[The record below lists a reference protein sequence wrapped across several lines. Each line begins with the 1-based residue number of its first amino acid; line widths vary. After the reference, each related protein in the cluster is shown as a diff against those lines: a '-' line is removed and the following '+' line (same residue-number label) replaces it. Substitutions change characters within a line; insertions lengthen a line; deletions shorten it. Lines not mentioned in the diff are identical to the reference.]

1 MLKLTCVHPEYAQM
15 HDSAS
20 GTWTCSLCGTTAGGT
35 SEQFQKD
42 LAKVGVSLKAFEH
55 GVRLVALNGRY
66 GKLGLSPDWPAVPFS
81 RAELQKL
88 GEIEGTYNKP

>member
-20 GTWTCSLCGTTAGGT
+20 GTWTCSLCGTAAGGT

-42 LAKVGVSLKAFEH
+42 LAKVGVSLKAFED
-55 GVRLVALNGRY
+55 GVRKVALNHAY
-66 GKLGLSPDWPAVPFS
+66 GKLGLSPDQPPLALSW
-81 RAELQKL
+81 Q
-88 GEIEGTYNKP
+88 EIEKVTKGIYNTL